1 MYKYKT
7 VYELNKNQLE
17 ELKHS
22 LFYNFR
28 YNEDERKELKEYLS
42 KVEVEYLDNINLC
55 FWEIPDNIIYK
66 VYDGINFTDND
77 FYCSCGDNL
86 ENTHAF

>member
-1 MYKYKT
+1 MT
-7 VYELNKNQLE
+7 VYELNENQLE

-28 YNEDERKELKEYLS
+28 YNEDERKELKKYLS
-42 KVEVEYLDNINLC
+42 KVDVEYLDNVNLC

-66 VYDGINFTDND
+66 VYDGIYFVDEDFFCSIKDDNFEN
-77 FYCSCGDNL
+77 CG
-86 ENTHAF
+86 AVYK